1 MRDRCVDHAH
11 TFAAI
16 VPNAMFTPET
26 NPDPPDE
33 LARLEK
39 MHQRM
44 KDEQEAW
51 RNLLEKLENLKKK
64 IVPNPEAEK
73 PST

>member
-1 MRDRCVDHAH
+1 MA
-11 TFAAI
+11 
-16 VPNAMFTPET
+16 TPEKT
-26 NPDPPDE
+26 PDPADE

-51 RNLLEKLENLKKK
+51 RRLLESLEYIKKK
-64 IVPNPEAEK
+64 STAKPETEK
-73 PST
+73 P

>member
-1 MRDRCVDHAH
+1 M
-11 TFAAI
+11 
-16 VPNAMFTPET
+16 

-51 RNLLEKLENLKKK
+51 RNLLEKLQNLTKK
-64 IVPNPEAEK
+64 IVPSPETEK
-73 PST
+73 P

>member
-1 MRDRCVDHAH
+1 M
-11 TFAAI
+11 TL
-16 VPNAMFTPET
+16 PEEKT
-26 NPDPPDE
+26 DTPDE

-51 RNLLEKLENLKKK
+51 RKLLESLQNMKKK
-64 IVPNPEAEK
+64 PIDPTATEQT
-73 PST
+73 ST

>member
-1 MRDRCVDHAH
+1 M
-11 TFAAI
+11 
-16 VPNAMFTPET
+16 PTPEPT
-26 NPDPPDE
+26 TDPADQ

-64 IVPNPEAEK
+64 IIPNPEPKNHRHEN
-73 PST
+73 

>member
-1 MRDRCVDHAH
+1 MKA
-11 TFAAI
+11 TTEK
-16 VPNAMFTPET
+16 TPG
-26 NPDPPDE
+26 PADE

-51 RNLLEKLENLKKK
+51 RKLLESLEYIKQKST
-64 IVPNPEAEK
+64 PK
-73 PST
+73 PQNEQPSK

>member
-1 MRDRCVDHAH
+1 MR
-11 TFAAI
+11 
-16 VPNAMFTPET
+16 NPET

-64 IVPNPEAEK
+64 IIPNPEPKNHRHEN
-73 PST
+73 